1 MEWLFIFGLGFWAWL
16 MWNRIETLA
25 KRLEDLTLA
34 HNETVL
40 ALDAMR
46 AVETVTNP
54 PPQETTEEDPRGELL
69 LDTALPPP
77 ELEPEPEPKP
87 LWAQRLGEQREPLI
101 LDTPLPEAAN
111 EEEVSEEP
119 LTLDPVPEPPRPAFG
134 PKQKAERPPSGKSLE
149 RWITENGL
157 ALLGGGAFV
166 LSVIYLV
173 QQGLITPLMSL
184 FGAATLGVAAIG
196 VSEWVRRG
204 GKLGGFAHPLA
215 AAVLAGAG
223 AAALYTTAWAAHG
236 LLHYI
241 DWGWA
246 ALLLA
251 LCAALLLGLSLLHGW
266 VLGVFAILGALIA
279 PALTQANA
287 WPTAALTLYVGAV
300 AAAGFGVAALRRWP
314 WVASATLVGLYAWF
328 VGAIG
333 AGETGRALLLVSF
346 ASIGGAAMGLRK
358 PLAENDGDRWSDANK
373 HLPVIALC
381 VSSILLLWSWLTLAE
396 QFSPRLDVAIVIGLF
411 HVALAAGA
419 VRARVAHPA
428 AFAVAVGAFVFGAMI
443 FLQVRNPFAPF
454 GPTFYF
460 WALSASPAIGLAALA
475 ARPDR
480 HGRALVS
487 GAGAIGAALM
497 AALGVVVRDGWA
509 DVLVWGPMFAGAALL
524 FVAARITA
532 REAAEPTKD
541 LATDFWAYAAA
552 FLALV
557 GLQSLSPD
565 FLKPAAMGALTLGL
579 AALFYRLQWR
589 AIGHASIVAAMFAL
603 AHSLSVGFPSSVALE
618 TTPVLRTIFVL
629 IGAAAFLNAAASL
642 AKARQPDTGEA
653 LMSGMVLILVIAA
666 FHGLRWIASG
676 GAGFPLDRATE
687 VALNALTIIAAGF
700 LSLPRSAD
708 AGIIAQLRGHL
719 LMASGLMFSLLAFG
733 LSANP
738 WWGVSPATV
747 IGPPI
752 ANTLALAFAAPAGLA
767 LAAAA
772 QLYNTKL
779 FAARAYAV
787 AGSLLGLM
795 WAMLEVRYAFV
806 GAEAMARAPIGLFEA
821 HCYALVWLAFGW
833 AVVFF
838 ARRREALDAT
848 RPFTHDL
855 ARVSR
860 GIAVAS
866 VAIAAINML
875 LLRHPWWGM
884 QLGAD
889 TNELSTSLSVLA
901 QAVAVVLTLFLGRA
915 LSKTNGVERARFIV
929 ASAAA
934 VFALSFGHAA
944 IRWLHHRAAMDDGAA
959 LTGLEGFAHA
969 LWPLVLV
976 LAGSALTQRAPGRDS
991 VRAYLYDLAS
1001 IWGAAIWPAMAW
1013 AAFGLWF
1020 VFNPWWGAAPAY
1032 AANWLSALVGLFALA
1047 LAAWFS
1053 AFAHQVPHIRFAER
1067 FAQFARV
1074 AVVGHLFVALSLTIR
1089 RFYQGPDMGA
1099 ALEAGG
1105 LETWTYSALWALF
1118 GAGVLG
1124 VGIQRKDAT
1133 LRWSGLALLLFV
1145 TGKVALF
1152 DTQQLD
1158 GVTRVASLLAL
1169 AVVLIGSAV
1178 LSQRFRRAD

>member
-16 MWNRIETLA
+16 MWNRIDTLT
-25 KRLEDLTLA
+25 KRVDELTHA
-34 HNETVL
+34 HNETVV
-40 ALDAMR
+40 ALDAMQ
-46 AVETVTNP
+46 AASPVTNP
-54 PPQETTEEDPRGELL
+54 PPPQEDPRGELL
-69 LDTALPPP
+69 LDTPLPP
-77 ELEPEPEPKP
+77 EPAPEPKP
-87 LWAQRLGEQREPLI
+87 LWAQRLGEYREPLL

-111 EEEVSEEP
+111 EEELEAPPALEP
-119 LTLDPVPEPPRPAFG
+119 RPEPPRPSFG
-134 PKQKAERPPSGKSLE
+134 PKQKAERAPSGKSLE

-157 ALLGGGAFV
+157 ALLGGGAFL

-184 FGAATLGVAAIG
+184 FGAAALGVAAIG

-223 AAALYTTAWAAHG
+223 AASLYTTAWAAHG

-314 WVASATLVGLYAWF
+314 WVAGATLVGLYGWF
-328 VGAIG
+328 ISAI
-333 AGETGRALLLVSF
+333 ASGEIGRALVLVSI

-358 PLAENDGDRWSDANK
+358 PLADSDGDRWSDAHN
-373 HLPVIALC
+373 HLPVIAICL
-381 VSSILLLWSWLTLAE
+381 SSILLLWSWLTLAE
-396 QFSPRLDVAIVIGLF
+396 QTAPRLDMAIVIGLF

-443 FLQVRNPFAPF
+443 FLQVRNPFGTF
-454 GPTFYF
+454 GQSFYF
-460 WALSASPAIGLAALA
+460 WALSAAPAIGLAALA

-497 AALGVVVRDGWA
+497 AALGVFVRDGWA
-509 DVLVWGPMFAGAALL
+509 DIQVWAPMFASAAIM
-524 FVAARITA
+524 FIAARVTA
-532 REAAEPTKD
+532 REAADRTED
-541 LATDFWAYAAA
+541 LATDFWAYGAA
-552 FLALV
+552 FLTLV

-565 FLKPAAMGALTLGL
+565 FLKPAAMGAFALGL
-579 AALFYRLQWR
+579 ATLFYRLQWR
-589 AIGHASIVAAMFAL
+589 AFGHASIVAAMFAL
-603 AHSLSVGFPSSVALE
+603 AHSLSAGFPSSATLE

-629 IGAAAFLNAAASL
+629 IGASAFLNAAAAL
-642 AKARQPDTGEA
+642 ARARQRDTGEA
-653 LMSGMVLILVIAA
+653 LMSGMVLITVIAV
-666 FHGLRWIASG
+666 FHAVRWIASG

-687 VALNALTIIAAGF
+687 VALNALTIISAGF
-700 LSLPRSAD
+700 ISLPRGESP
-708 AGIIAQLRGHL
+708 GIIAQLRGHL

-772 QLYNTKL
+772 RLYNSNL
-779 FAARAYAV
+779 FAARAYAI
-787 AGSLLGLM
+787 AGSLLGLA

-806 GAEAMARAPIGLFEA
+806 GAGGMASAPIGLFEA
-821 HCYALVWLAFGW
+821 HCYALVWLASGW

-838 ARRREALDAT
+838 ARRREAVDAT
-848 RPFTHDL
+848 RPFTHDF

-860 GIAVAS
+860 GVAVAS
-866 VAIAAINML
+866 VAIAAFIML
-875 LLRHPWWGM
+875 LLRHPWWGA

-901 QAVAVVLTLFLGRA
+901 QAAAVVLTLLIGRA
-915 LSKTNGVERARFIV
+915 LSKTTGVERARFV
-929 ASAAA
+929 AASAAV

-944 IRWLHHRAAMDDGAA
+944 IRWLHHRAAMDDGVG

-969 LWPLVLV
+969 LWPLALV
-976 LAGSALTQRAPGRDS
+976 LAGSTLTQRAPGRDT
-991 VRAYLYDLAS
+991 VRAYLHDLGA

-1020 VFNPWWGAAPAY
+1020 VFNPWWGATPAY
-1032 AANWLSALVGLFALA
+1032 AATWLAALVGLFALG

-1053 AFAHQVPHIRFAER
+1053 AFAHRVPHIRFAER
-1067 FAQFARV
+1067 FAQVARI

-1089 RFYQGPDMGA
+1089 RFYQGPDMRA

-1105 LETWTYSALWALF
+1105 LETWTYSALWALY

-1124 VGIQRKDAT
+1124 FGIQRRDAT
-1133 LRWSGLALLLFV
+1133 LRWCGLALLLFV

-1152 DTQQLD
+1152 DTQELD
-1158 GVTRVASLLAL
+1158 GVPRVASLLAL

-1178 LSQRFRRAD
+1178 LSQRFRRSD